1 MKTSFF
7 PSLTPK
13 CIWIMETALGFRESI
28 SKENIIYDQ
37 VAGTCLLAA
46 GLCLTFLVWFTRTDS
61 VIRAA
66 TGTQNAH

>member
-1 MKTSFF
+1 
-7 PSLTPK
+7 
-13 CIWIMETALGFRESI
+13 METALGFRESI